1 MLLCVVSSICTK
13 AEHINSHRSAI
24 YWVSNVVFLIIYLL
38 GNFFFN
44 IFMYLLLCTFSFLFF
59 FFLKR
64 LAVIKRE

>member
-24 YWVSNVVFLIIYLL
+24 YWVSNVVFLITYLL
-38 GNFFFN
+38 GNFFIYVYVFITMH
-44 IFMYLLLCTFSFLFF
+44 IFFSFF